1 MGCGNSKAAA
11 VTQPHAATAPVRQN
25 SPTVGAL
32 ILRGA
37 PYFVRFYVSEITK

>member
-25 SPTVGAL
+25 SPTVW
-32 ILRGA
+32 A
-37 PYFVRFYVSEITK
+37 PYFVICPLFCTIFHF